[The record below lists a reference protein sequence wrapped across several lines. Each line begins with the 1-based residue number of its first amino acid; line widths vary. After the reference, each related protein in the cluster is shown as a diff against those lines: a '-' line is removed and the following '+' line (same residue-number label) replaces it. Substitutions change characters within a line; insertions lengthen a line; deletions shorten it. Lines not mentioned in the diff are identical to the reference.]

1 MSETDAASARVRLFI
16 DKHRAI
22 RYNRYRK
29 GDSMQTKVAVISI
42 VVSEAEKVE
51 QINRLLHDS
60 AEYIIGR
67 MGIPYPEKGV
77 NLISVAIDA
86 PEDVINA
93 LSGKIGK
100 LDGVTSKI
108 AYSNVKG

>member
-86 PEDVINA
+86 PEDGICALTRALEELEGVNA
-93 LSGKIGK
+93 QAIFAKI
-100 LDGVTSKI
+100 
-108 AYSNVKG
+108 